1 MEIGDKFIINW
12 KHITSMNNAVVC
24 KYKSRVFTVSGF
36 TKTRL
41 SVYFYDN
48 KTNNDCECY
57 ICDTGVYKSILVSNT
72 IIVQTK
78 IQFERDKKIKQI
90 LK

>member
-1 MEIGDKFIINW
+1 MEIGDRFIINW
-12 KHITSMNNAVVC
+12 KHIISNYNLVVC

-48 KTNNDCECY
+48 KTNNDCKCH
-57 ICDTGVYKSILVSNT
+57 ICDGYVYKSILISQT